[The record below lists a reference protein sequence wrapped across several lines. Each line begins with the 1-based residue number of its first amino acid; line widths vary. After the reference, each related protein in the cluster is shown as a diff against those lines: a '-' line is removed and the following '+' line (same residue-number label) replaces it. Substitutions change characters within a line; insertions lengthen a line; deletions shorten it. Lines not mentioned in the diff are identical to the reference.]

1 MLLLGKRIKELRTK
15 HSMTQQQLGNAINVT
30 KVSICCY
37 ENGTRTPTLDTLIDL
52 ANVFR
57 VDLSYLLGSD
67 VYVVAD
73 QDNEYGMS
81 MAKEE
86 IDLIK
91 ELKNHP
97 DLYQQLINDP
107 KRTLDLIEKKLRI
120 ARLSFFILAGAL

>member
-73 QDNEYGMS
+73 QDNEYGISMS
-81 MAKEE
+81 KEE

-107 KRTLDLIEKKLRI
+107 KRTLDLIEKKLR
-120 ARLSFFILAGAL
+120 

>member
-1 MLLLGKRIKELRTK
+1 MLLSKRLKELRIENGL
-15 HSMTQQQLGNAINVT
+15 TQRELGERVNVT

-107 KRTLDLIEKKLRI
+107 KRTLDLIEKKLR
-120 ARLSFFILAGAL
+120 